1 MKKESMDRIN
11 LAEKFA
17 LFEEHWSPKI
27 LAEANGQL
35 VKIAKGYGEIVWHS
49 HDAEDELF
57 LVLKGVLIIRFRD
70 RAVTLGPGE
79 MLVVPKGIEHAP
91 YAEEETHI
99 LLIEPR
105 STAHTG
111 DVNSDQTVP
120 IADQEWI

>member
-1 MKKESMDRIN
+1 MDRIN

-17 LFEEHWSPKI
+17 LFEEHWTPKI
-27 LAEANGQL
+27 LADANGQL
-35 VKIAKGYGEIVWHS
+35 VKIAKGQGEIVWHA

-57 LVLKGVLIIRFRD
+57 LVLKGALTIRFRD
-70 RAVTLGPGE
+70 HEVSLGPGE
-79 MLVVPKGIEHAP
+79 MLVVPRGVEHSP

-111 DVNSDQTVP
+111 NTQSDQTVA